1 MQNTNNFK
9 VNRSSA
15 GSGKTYT
22 LSLNFIALSLIGSV
36 KYSAEYYRK
45 ILAITFTNKAASEMK
60 DRVLEYLEVL
70 SDGKNEDSILDWLK
84 KNTPLTEEQI
94 VENAEKVKSSI
105 LHNYADLRISTIDKF
120 TYNIVRT
127 FSSDLDLSYNFELEM
142 DNYKIIQPVVSNLIS
157 KMSSE
162 GGELSEALVN
172 FALQKAEDGKST
184 NIEKDLEEFSRNLF
198 NEGAIPFISLNSIS
212 VSDCLKV
219 KDRLLDKKKQI
230 VRDVKN
236 HSDTVLKYF
245 TTFGFTKDHFNR
257 GTYFNLFTKHLQG
270 SDESKWTP
278 SDALLNNIRQDKW
291 YAESKSDDM
300 NDLVELHKNKFINF
314 IDDLLVLIKDL
325 NTTQS
330 LLTNIYSIA
339 VLNELLSEVNQ
350 YKKEQNIEQISV
362 FNKKIHDVIVKQPSS
377 FIYER
382 IGERYNHFLI
392 DEFQDTSLLQW
403 QNLLPLITDSVDYG
417 SCFIV
422 GDGKQSIYR
431 WRGGEVEQFIEIP
444 DIFKGNKLKEKKEW
458 ESKLNTHYIED
469 ESENQNYRS
478 RKKIIEFNNLFFQNL
493 KNKLSIKL
501 SKIYDGCAQNSD
513 YAKDGGY
520 VHIELI
526 DDQNEGF
533 KENIVQKMISE
544 INKLTSEN
552 EFNFKDITILCNSR
566 KRVSLVAQR
575 FSENNIPVVSNEGL
589 LINSSEKVR
598 FLVDV
603 MRYLL
608 DKADNLSKAAIC
620 EYLQSET
627 PINYTIH
634 EINLLLKKDDGF
646 TDLLKKYNISIPTEK
661 FLRLP
666 IYELAERLIKKFRIP
681 DNSYVSFF
689 LDVILKFSEKQGSN
703 LSEFLLWWEDKKESE
718 SIVVPEGINAVQVM
732 TIHKSKGLAFNVVM
746 IPFNWEGRKKYSE
759 IWVNA
764 SKQTNNKLNST
775 LIRGNKKL
783 ELSQFSNEYL
793 EEKNLSF
800 MDNLNKLYVAMTRTV
815 ERLYIFAKEYPSSI
829 SDSFLSSGKLNA
841 FLHLYGI
848 SDIFIDGDPNENHYE
863 KVQKRPKVFST
874 TSTEKI
880 EWEKVVS
887 LKRSSEKSW
896 GLDNQSSGKD
906 WGNLLHI
913 ALSRVNN
920 TDEIDIVVDGLLSE
934 GFCVWENKEK
944 LKSELSRLL
953 DHPDLQE
960 FFDKK
965 WEVKNEKEILT
976 KEGSSYIPD
985 RLLFSENTTI
995 ILDYKTGSPHFSHH
1009 DQINNYAFILYEMG
1023 YENIEKYLIYTN
1035 EEQLVHKI

>member
-1 MQNTNNFK
+1 MQNTKNFK

-22 LSLNFIALSLIGSV
+22 LSLNFIALALIGSV
-36 KYSAEYYRK
+36 KYSVEYYRK
-45 ILAITFTNKAASEMK
+45 ILSITFTNKAAAEMK

-84 KNTPLTEEQI
+84 KNTPLAEEQI
-94 VENAEKVKSSI
+94 VENAEKVKISI

-157 KMSSE
+157 KMSSK

-230 VRDVKN
+230 VKYVKN
-236 HSDTVLKYF
+236 HSDMVLKYF

-257 GTYFNLFTKHLQG
+257 GTYFNLFTKYLQA

-300 NDLVELHKNKFINF
+300 KDLVELHKNKFINF

-362 FNKKIHDVIVKQPSS
+362 FNKKIHDVIVKQPSH

-403 QNLLPLITDSVDYG
+403 QNLLPLISDSVDYG

-444 DIFKGNKLKEKKEW
+444 DIFKGNSLKEKAVW
-458 ESKLNTHYIED
+458 ENKLNTHYIED

-478 RKKIIEFNNLFFQNL
+478 RKKIIDFNNLFFQNL
-493 KNKLSIKL
+493 KNNLSTNL

-520 VHIELI
+520 VHVELI

-533 KENIVQKMISE
+533 KENIIQKMISE

-566 KRVSLVAQR
+566 KRISLVAQR

-589 LINSSEKVR
+589 IINSSEKVR
-598 FLVDV
+598 LLVAV

-608 DKADNLSKAAIC
+608 DKTDNLSKAAIC
-620 EYLQSET
+620 EYL
-627 PINYTIH
+627 
-634 EINLLLKKDDGF
+634 
-646 TDLLKKYNISIPTEK
+646 
-661 FLRLP
+661 
-666 IYELAERLIKKFRIP
+666 
-681 DNSYVSFF
+681 
-689 LDVILKFSEKQGSN
+689 
-703 LSEFLLWWEDKKESE
+703 
-718 SIVVPEGINAVQVM
+718 
-732 TIHKSKGLAFNVVM
+732 
-746 IPFNWEGRKKYSE
+746 
-759 IWVNA
+759 
-764 SKQTNNKLNST
+764 
-775 LIRGNKKL
+775 
-783 ELSQFSNEYL
+783 
-793 EEKNLSF
+793 
-800 MDNLNKLYVAMTRTV
+800 
-815 ERLYIFAKEYPSSI
+815 
-829 SDSFLSSGKLNA
+829 
-841 FLHLYGI
+841 
-848 SDIFIDGDPNENHYE
+848 
-863 KVQKRPKVFST
+863 
-874 TSTEKI
+874 
-880 EWEKVVS
+880 
-887 LKRSSEKSW
+887 
-896 GLDNQSSGKD
+896 
-906 WGNLLHI
+906 
-913 ALSRVNN
+913 
-920 TDEIDIVVDGLLSE
+920 
-934 GFCVWENKEK
+934 
-944 LKSELSRLL
+944 
-953 DHPDLQE
+953 
-960 FFDKK
+960 
-965 WEVKNEKEILT
+965 
-976 KEGSSYIPD
+976 
-985 RLLFSENTTI
+985 
-995 ILDYKTGSPHFSHH
+995 
-1009 DQINNYAFILYEMG
+1009 
-1023 YENIEKYLIYTN
+1023 
-1035 EEQLVHKI
+1035 

>member
-1 MQNTNNFK
+1 MQNTKFFK

-36 KYSAEYYRK
+36 KYSKEYYRK

-60 DRVLEYLEVL
+60 NRVLEYLEVL
-70 SDGKNEDSILDWLK
+70 SYGKNEDGVLDWIK
-84 KNTPLTEEQI
+84 KNTPLSEEQI
-94 VENAEKVKSSI
+94 IENAEKVKSSI

-127 FSSDLDLSYNFELEM
+127 FSSDFDLSYNFELEM

-162 GGELSEALVN
+162 GGEISEALVN

-198 NEGAIPFISLNSIS
+198 NESAIPFISSNSIS

-219 KDRLLDKKKQI
+219 KDSLQNKKKQI
-230 VRDVKN
+230 VKNVRN
-236 HSDTVLKYF
+236 HSDMVVKYF
-245 TTFGFTKDHFNR
+245 DAFGFTKDHFNS

-270 SDESKWTP
+270 SDESKWPP
-278 SDALLNNIRQDKW
+278 SDALLNNISQDKW
-291 YAESKSDDM
+291 YAKSKSDDIK
-300 NDLVELHKNKFINF
+300 DLVELHKNKLINF

-478 RKKIIEFNNLFFQNL
+478 RKKIIEFNNLFFQHL
-493 KNKLSIKL
+493 KNNLSTNL

-533 KENIVQKMISE
+533 KENIIQKMISE

-566 KRVSLVAQR
+566 KRVSLVAQI

-589 LINSSEKVR
+589 LINSSERVR

-608 DKADNLSKAAIC
+608 DKSDNLSKAAIC
-620 EYLQSET
+620 EYLQSES
-627 PINYTIH
+627 PINYTLH
-634 EINLLLKKDDGF
+634 EIHLLLKKEDGF
-646 TDLLKKYNISIPTEK
+646 IDLLNKYNISLPTEK

-666 IYELAERLIKKFRIP
+666 IYELTERLIKKFRIP
-681 DNSYVSFF
+681 ENSYISFF
-689 LDVILKFSEKQGSN
+689 LDVILKFSEKKGSN
-703 LSEFLLWWEDKKESE
+703 LSEFLLWWEEKKDSE
-718 SIVVPEGINAVQVM
+718 SIVVPEGTNAVQVM

-746 IPFNWEGRKKYSE
+746 IPFNWEGGKKYSE

-775 LIRGNKKL
+775 LIRGSKKL
-783 ELSQFSNEYL
+783 ELSEFSNEYL
-793 EEKNLSF
+793 NEKNLSF
-800 MDNLNKLYVAMTRTV
+800 MDNLNKLYVAMTRPV

-829 SDSFLSSGKLNA
+829 SDSFLSSGKLNS

-848 SDIFIDGDPNENHYE
+848 SDIFIDGDSNEKHFE
-863 KVQKRPKVFST
+863 KVKKRPKVFST
-874 TSTEKI
+874 TSTETI

-896 GLDNQSSGKD
+896 DLDNQSSGKD

-920 TDEIDIVVDGLLSE
+920 TDEIDIVIDGLLSD
-934 GFCVWENKEK
+934 GLCVWENKAK
-944 LKSELSRLL
+944 LKSELDRLL
-953 DHPDLQE
+953 AHPDLQE

-985 RLLFSENTTI
+985 RLLFSKNTTI
-995 ILDYKTGSPHFSHH
+995 ILDYKTGSPDSSHN
-1009 DQINNYAFILYEMG
+1009 DQINNYAFILQQMG
-1023 YENIEKYLIYTN
+1023 YANIEKYLIYTN
-1035 EEQLVHKI
+1035 DEQLVHRI

>member
-1 MQNTNNFK
+1 MGNTKNFK

-22 LSLNFIALSLIGSV
+22 LSLNFIALALIGSV
-36 KYSAEYYRK
+36 KYSVEYYRN
-45 ILAITFTNKAASEMK
+45 ILSITFTNKAASEMK

-70 SDGKNEDSILDWLK
+70 SFGDNKDSVLDWIK
-84 KNTPLTEEQI
+84 KNTFLSEKEI

-172 FALQKAEDGKST
+172 FAFQKAEDGNST

-198 NEGAIPFISLNSIS
+198 NESAIPFISSNTIS

-219 KDRLLDKKKQI
+219 KNRLQNKKKQI
-230 VRDVKN
+230 LQDLKN
-236 HSDTVLKYF
+236 HSNIVVKYF
-245 TTFGFTKDHFNR
+245 NAFGFTKDHFNN
-257 GTYFNLFTKHLQG
+257 GTYFNLFTKHLQR

-291 YAESKSDDM
+291 YAKSKSDDIK
-300 NDLVELHKNKFINF
+300 DLVELHKNKLINF
-314 IDDLLVLIKDL
+314 IDDLLVVIKDL

-330 LLTNIYSIA
+330 LLKNIYSIA
-339 VLNELLSEVNQ
+339 VLNELLSELNQ

-403 QNLLPLITDSVDYG
+403 QNLLPLITSSVDYG

-431 WRGGEVEQFIEIP
+431 WRGGAVEQFIEIP
-444 DIFKGNKLKEKKEW
+444 NIFKGNLLAEKDVW
-458 ESKLNTHYIED
+458 ENKLNDHYIEG

-493 KNKLSIKL
+493 KHKLSKKL
-501 SKIYDGCAQNSD
+501 SKIYDGCGQNSD

-520 VHIELI
+520 VHVELI

-533 KENIVQKMISE
+533 KENIIQKMISE
-544 INKLTSEN
+544 IKKITSEN

-566 KRVSLVAQR
+566 KRVSLVSQR

-598 FLVDV
+598 FLVSV

-608 DKADNLSKAAIC
+608 DKEDNLSKAAIC
-620 EYLQSET
+620 EYLQSKN

-634 EINLLLKKDDGF
+634 EINLLLKTDDGF
-646 TDLLKKYNISIPTEK
+646 IDILKKYNISIPTDK

-666 IYELAERLIKKFRIP
+666 IYELTERLIKKFRIP
-681 DNSYVSFF
+681 ENSYVSFF
-689 LDVILKFSEKQGSN
+689 LDVLLKFSENQGSN
-703 LSEFLLWWEDKKESE
+703 LSEFLLWWEEKKESE
-718 SIVVPEGINAVQVM
+718 SIVIPEGINAVQVM

-746 IPFNWEGRKKYSE
+746 IPFNWEGGKKYSE

-764 SKQTNNKLNST
+764 SKQTNNKLSST
-775 LIRGNKKL
+775 LIRGSKKL
-783 ELSQFSNEYL
+783 ELSEFSKEYL

-800 MDNLNKLYVAMTRTV
+800 LDNLNKLYVAMTRPV
-815 ERLYIFAKEYPSSI
+815 ERLYLFAKEYPSSI
-829 SDSFLSSGKLNA
+829 SNSFLSSGKLNS
-841 FLHLYGI
+841 FLYLYGI
-848 SDIFIDGDPNENHYE
+848 SDIFTDGDPNENHYE
-863 KVQKRPKVFST
+863 NIQNRPQVFST
-874 TSTEKI
+874 NSNKKI

-887 LKRSSEKSW
+887 LKRSSERSW
-896 GLDNQSSGKD
+896 DLDDNSSGRD
-906 WGNLLHI
+906 WGNLLHL

-920 TDEIDIVVDGLLSE
+920 TDQIDLVVNDLVSE
-934 GFCVWENKEK
+934 GVCVWENKEK
-944 LKSELSRLL
+944 LKSELGRLL
-953 DHPDLQE
+953 CHPDLKE

-965 WEVKNEKEILT
+965 WDVKNEQEILT
-976 KEGSSYIPD
+976 KDGSSYIPD

-995 ILDYKTGSPHFSHH
+995 IIDYKTGSPSPSHNN
-1009 DQINNYAFILYEMG
+1009 QINNYAFILEEMG
-1023 YENIEKYLIYTN
+1023 YTNIQKYLIYTN
-1035 EEQLVHKI
+1035 DEQLVHKI

>member
-392 DEFQDTSLLQW
+392 YF
-403 QNLLPLITDSVDYG
+403 
-417 SCFIV
+417 
-422 GDGKQSIYR
+422 
-431 WRGGEVEQFIEIP
+431 
-444 DIFKGNKLKEKKEW
+444 
-458 ESKLNTHYIED
+458 
-469 ESENQNYRS
+469 
-478 RKKIIEFNNLFFQNL
+478 
-493 KNKLSIKL
+493 
-501 SKIYDGCAQNSD
+501 
-513 YAKDGGY
+513 
-520 VHIELI
+520 
-526 DDQNEGF
+526 
-533 KENIVQKMISE
+533 
-544 INKLTSEN
+544 
-552 EFNFKDITILCNSR
+552 
-566 KRVSLVAQR
+566 
-575 FSENNIPVVSNEGL
+575 
-589 LINSSEKVR
+589 
-598 FLVDV
+598 
-603 MRYLL
+603 
-608 DKADNLSKAAIC
+608 
-620 EYLQSET
+620 
-627 PINYTIH
+627 
-634 EINLLLKKDDGF
+634 
-646 TDLLKKYNISIPTEK
+646 LKKY
-661 FLRLP
+661 L
-666 IYELAERLIKKFRIP
+666 
-681 DNSYVSFF
+681 
-689 LDVILKFSEKQGSN
+689 
-703 LSEFLLWWEDKKESE
+703 
-718 SIVVPEGINAVQVM
+718 
-732 TIHKSKGLAFNVVM
+732 
-746 IPFNWEGRKKYSE
+746 
-759 IWVNA
+759 
-764 SKQTNNKLNST
+764 
-775 LIRGNKKL
+775 
-783 ELSQFSNEYL
+783 
-793 EEKNLSF
+793 
-800 MDNLNKLYVAMTRTV
+800 
-815 ERLYIFAKEYPSSI
+815 
-829 SDSFLSSGKLNA
+829 
-841 FLHLYGI
+841 
-848 SDIFIDGDPNENHYE
+848 
-863 KVQKRPKVFST
+863 
-874 TSTEKI
+874 
-880 EWEKVVS
+880 
-887 LKRSSEKSW
+887 
-896 GLDNQSSGKD
+896 
-906 WGNLLHI
+906 
-913 ALSRVNN
+913 
-920 TDEIDIVVDGLLSE
+920 
-934 GFCVWENKEK
+934 GF
-944 LKSELSRLL
+944 
-953 DHPDLQE
+953 Q
-960 FFDKK
+960 
-965 WEVKNEKEILT
+965 
-976 KEGSSYIPD
+976 
-985 RLLFSENTTI
+985 
-995 ILDYKTGSPHFSHH
+995 
-1009 DQINNYAFILYEMG
+1009 
-1023 YENIEKYLIYTN
+1023 
-1035 EEQLVHKI
+1035 